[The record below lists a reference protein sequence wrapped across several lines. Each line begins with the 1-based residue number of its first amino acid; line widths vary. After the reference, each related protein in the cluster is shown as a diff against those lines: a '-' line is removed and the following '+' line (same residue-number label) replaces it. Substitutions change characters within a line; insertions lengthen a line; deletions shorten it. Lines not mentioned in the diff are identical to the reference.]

1 MRDLVKM
8 GSVLFIVCGLS
19 AGLLAVV
26 NMVTREPIAVQA
38 EVERREAFQMVM
50 PGADDFRE
58 RVPGSEWDALKGG
71 APVGTV
77 MSISTQ
83 GYSGPI
89 AIAVG
94 VDDRASLT
102 GLRVLTHTETPGLG
116 AKITG
121 AAFSGQFKGLD
132 AAALKLTK
140 DDPAAGRVDAIT
152 AATISSRAVTNA
164 VRSAVERRAKGGK
177 S

>member
-1 MRDLVKM
+1 MRDLARM
-8 GSVLFIVCGLS
+8 GLILFIVCGIS
-19 AGLLAVV
+19 AGALAVV
-26 NMVTREPIAVQA
+26 NMVTKAPIAAQA
-38 EVERREAFQMVM
+38 EIERREAFQMVM

-58 RVPGSEWDALKGG
+58 RVAGQEWDALKGG
-71 APVGTV
+71 APVGAV
-77 MSISTQ
+77 MSITTQ

-89 AIAVG
+89 AMAVG
-94 VDDRASLT
+94 VDAQGTLT

-121 AAFSGQFKGLD
+121 TGFAGQFKGLRTD
-132 AAALKLTK
+132 ALKLKK

-152 AATISSRAVTNA
+152 AATISSRAVTEA
-164 VRSAVERRAKGGK
+164 VRAAVERRAKGAK